1 MGAIG
6 APELLIILVLA
17 MFVYVVYRLTRGNG
31 SK

>member
-6 APELLIILVLA
+6 LAELLIILVLA